1 MSLSTQA
8 ADFIVM
14 PLVTVGGALM
24 VFMPVTMAWTRFAQW
39 RRHHDRS

>member
-8 ADFIVM
+8 MDFIVM

-24 VFMPVTMAWTRFAQW
+24 VFMPVTMAWERYLQW
-39 RRHHDRS
+39 RRRHGQR